1 MDLKFNVK
9 FLFVDVSLKPLRY
22 VTGACAIP
30 YTLHVEIDT
39 LRASSHES
47 GRKEPWWARRVEQ
60 GSERT
65 IVHMGKLLPLHFPSK
80 TSGTK
85 SLPLAIQ
92 CMPHR
97 ILFHP

>member
-1 MDLKFNVK
+1 MNIEYILYYIVLLK
-9 FLFVDVSLKPLRY
+9 
-22 VTGACAIP
+22 
-30 YTLHVEIDT
+30 
-39 LRASSHES
+39 LRASSDES
-47 GRKEPWWARRVEQ
+47 GRKEPWWARQVEQ

-65 IVHMGKLLPLHFPSK
+65 KVHMGKLLPLHFPSK
-80 TSGTK
+80 TSGIK

>member
-1 MDLKFNVK
+1 MSLIHFVLLTWLDSSIAKHNVRSPGMAHICN
-9 FLFVDVSLKPLRY
+9 V
-22 VTGACAIP
+22 I
-30 YTLHVEIDT
+30 
-39 LRASSHES
+39 RASSDES

-65 IVHMGKLLPLHFPSK
+65 KVHMGKLLPPDFPSK

-92 CMPHR
+92 YMPHR